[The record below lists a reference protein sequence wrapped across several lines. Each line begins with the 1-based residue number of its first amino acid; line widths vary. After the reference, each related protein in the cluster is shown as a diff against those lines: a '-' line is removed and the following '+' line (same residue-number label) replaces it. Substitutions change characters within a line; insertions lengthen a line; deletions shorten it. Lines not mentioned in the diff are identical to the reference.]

1 MNLETQPLP
10 STAPAKRHR
19 FFIHRHFA
27 LLWPGQTVS
36 EFGSRI
42 TREGLPLAAVLTL
55 RVTTAQMGLLA
66 ALGSIPVLFVGL
78 FAGVWVDRL
87 RRRPILILADVG
99 RATLLCSIPL
109 AAMLG
114 LLHIELLYV
123 VAVLAGILSVFFE
136 VAHRSFLPALLR
148 REDILAGNSKLET
161 SDSLAEIGG
170 PALAGLLVQA
180 LTAPI
185 AILFDALSFLAS
197 ALCIGLIRLPE
208 QPRSRLE
215 ERQNMWGDM
224 REGWR
229 ALLAHPLL
237 RALAAYA
244 GTRSFFSG
252 AFATLYALYVVRIL
266 HITPAGY
273 GLSVTLGG
281 AGGLLGAL
289 LAARIARRYGLGI
302 TLIGAALLSGAM
314 VLGVPLAA
322 GTELMAL
329 ALLMALQLVGDG
341 AAVVYS
347 VNAVSLLQVSIPDH
361 LLGRINACMHLL
373 ENGVMPIGAILAGIV
388 SEIIGVRLTLLIGAS
403 GALLSCAWLLCSP
416 LRRLREA
423 SE

>member
-1 MNLETQPLP
+1 MNLETQPPP
-10 STAPAKRHR
+10 STAPAKTHR
-19 FFIHRHFA
+19 FLIHRHFA
-27 LLWPGQTVS
+27 LLWLGQSIS

-55 RVTTAQMGLLA
+55 QATTAQMGLLA
-66 ALGSIPVLFVGL
+66 ALGSIPVLCVGL

-99 RATLLCSIPL
+99 RAVLLCSIPL

-114 LLHIELLYV
+114 VLRIELLYV
-123 VAVLAGILSVFFE
+123 VAALVGVPSVFFE
-136 VAHRSFLPALLR
+136 VAHRSFLPALLQ
-148 REDILAGNSKLET
+148 REDIVAGNSKLET
-161 SDSLAEIGG
+161 SNALAEIGG

-197 ALCIGLIRLPE
+197 ALCVGLIRLPE
-208 QPRSRLE
+208 QIPSRTE
-215 ERQNMWGDM
+215 ERQNVWSDM

-244 GTRSFFSG
+244 GMRSLFGG
-252 AFATLYALYVVRIL
+252 AFATLYALYVLRIL
-266 HITPAGY
+266 GITPAGY
-273 GLSVTLGG
+273 GLLVTLGG
-281 AGGLLGAL
+281 VGGLLGAL
-289 LAARIARRYGLGI
+289 LAARIVRRCGLGI
-302 TLIGAALLSGAM
+302 TLVCTALLSG
-314 VLGVPLAA
+314 VTTLGIPLAA
-322 GTELMAL
+322 GPQVVAL
-329 ALLMALQLVGDG
+329 AVLMLIQLVGDG

-347 VNAVSLLQVSIPDH
+347 VNAVSLLQMSIPDH
-361 LLGRINACMHLL
+361 LLGRVNACMHLL

-403 GALLSCAWLLCSP
+403 GTLLSCAWLLCSP
-416 LRRLREA
+416 LRRVRA
-423 SE
+423 ST

>member
-27 LLWPGQTVS
+27 LLWLGQTIS

-55 RVTTAQMGLLA
+55 QATTAQMGLLA
-66 ALGSIPVLFVGL
+66 ALGSIPVLLVGL
-78 FAGVWVDRL
+78 FAGVWMDRL

-99 RATLLCSIPL
+99 RAALLCSIPL

-114 LLHIELLYV
+114 MLRIELLYV
-123 VAVLAGILSVFFE
+123 VAALAGVLSVFFE

-148 REDILAGNSKLET
+148 REDIVAGNSELET
-161 SDSLAEIGG
+161 SASLAEIGG
-170 PALAGLLVQA
+170 PALSGLLVQA

-197 ALCIGLIRLPE
+197 ALCIGLIRLLE
-208 QPRSRLE
+208 QQRPQME
-215 ERQNMWGDM
+215 KRQDMWGDM
-224 REGWR
+224 REGWH

-252 AFATLYALYVVRIL
+252 AFATLYALYVVRTL

-281 AGGLLGAL
+281 IGAL
-289 LAARIARRYGLGI
+289 L
-302 TLIGAALLSGAM
+302 
-314 VLGVPLAA
+314 
-322 GTELMAL
+322 EK
-329 ALLMALQLVGDG
+329 
-341 AAVVYS
+341 
-347 VNAVSLLQVSIPDH
+347 
-361 LLGRINACMHLL
+361 
-373 ENGVMPIGAILAGIV
+373 
-388 SEIIGVRLTLLIGAS
+388 
-403 GALLSCAWLLCSP
+403 
-416 LRRLREA
+416 
-423 SE
+423 